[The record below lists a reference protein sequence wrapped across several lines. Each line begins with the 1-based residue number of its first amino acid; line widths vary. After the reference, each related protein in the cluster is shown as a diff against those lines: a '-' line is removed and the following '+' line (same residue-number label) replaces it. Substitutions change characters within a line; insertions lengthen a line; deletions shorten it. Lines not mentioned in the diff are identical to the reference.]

1 MHGLKHDGSP
11 APRERLFAGMFTELE
26 DSLSDERRDWY
37 NNRHALLLDNLLAC
51 IREQQAA
58 LVALCGPT
66 PAGMQPETTRWETA
80 RAVLEKWRIE

>member
-1 MHGLKHDGSP
+1 MLRDGCD
-11 APRERLFAGMFTELE
+11 APGQPIDPYSRYSFN
-26 DSLSDERRDWY
+26 D
-37 NNRHALLLDNLLAC
+37 LLTC

-58 LVALCGPT
+58 LMALCGPT